1 MLIKAP
7 FRFFIKAGYVFV
19 PGFCN
24 YALYFAVML
33 IYWISPQKLLYM
45 MFGGKMLKYAGYLG
59 IYTMAFL
66 KTKTYT
72 DHFLRLFALCGIA
85 LDF

>member
-45 MFGGKMLKYAGYLG
+45 MFGGKMLKYAGYLEYLHDG
-59 IYTMAFL
+59 VSKNKDIYRF
-66 KTKTYT
+66 
-72 DHFLRLFALCGIA
+72 FASTG
-85 LDF
+85 